1 MPPFRASNARCE
13 LSCDMRSYVTSNENV
28 PRHFFALARFFVGMV
43 RRRGVVSK
51 RTQAAPRF
59 GGRGGIPPAPGVS
72 LISECTNPHVMDYCG
87 RLSVRQDRPSP
98 HSHLP
103 CPLTRGMRLCRARR
117 RRRHAARPVRMPGR
131 PPGSASQERRASC
144 ARHTETCLASIESGV
159 FVEDR
164 HVWFL
169 RCARIHEGAPGV
181 VPRGVRPGARAVRC
195 GRPRT
200 VGPATDG
207 RRFRA

>member
-1 MPPFRASNARCE
+1 M
-13 LSCDMRSYVTSNENV
+13 L
-28 PRHFFALARFFVGMV
+28 
-43 RRRGVVSK
+43 RRRDVVSK

-59 GGRGGIPPAPGVS
+59 GGRWGFHRHREFHCS
-72 LISECTNPHVMDYCG
+72 LMHQPTVYGLLRQAIRQAGSAFPHF
-87 RLSVRQDRPSP
+87 
-98 HSHLP
+98 HLP
-103 CPLTRGMRLCRARR
+103 CPLTCGMRLCRARR
-117 RRRHAARPVRMPGR
+117 RRRHAARPARHADR

-181 VPRGVRPGARAVRC
+181 VPRGVRSGARAVRC

>member
-1 MPPFRASNARCE
+1 
-13 LSCDMRSYVTSNENV
+13 MRSYVTSNGNV
-28 PRHFFALARFFVGMV
+28 PRHSFALARFFVGMV

-51 RTQAAPRF
+51 RTQSAPRF
-59 GGRGGIPPAPGVS
+59 GGRWGFHRHREFHCSLMHQPTFYGLLRQAIRQAGSAFPSFSSSLPPD
-72 LISECTNPHVMDYCG
+72 T
-87 RLSVRQDRPSP
+87 
-98 HSHLP
+98 
-103 CPLTRGMRLCRARR
+103 
-117 RRRHAARPVRMPGR
+117 RHADR

-181 VPRGVRPGARAVRC
+181 VPRGVRSGARAVRC